1 MNNYRGGIMTATVR
15 PATSS
20 RRALQATRRIA
31 AQLGR
36 DSAYLLLSLPV
47 AVAASVTITTL
58 LTTSIGTLVI
68 WIGLP
73 LAVVT
78 LWTARGFANLER
90 LRLRW
95 VDGRERRGNYAV
107 SAPSESPLRRFLGTL
122 RSPQAWRDVIHALV
136 GIVPAIVTWTVVVTW
151 LSIALAGLTSWVWSR
166 WLPVESD
173 ATGVPPWLE
182 WSQTG
187 AGQFALGLAFAA
199 SMPWVFRGLTL
210 VHVQLGDL
218 LLDRASEDELTER
231 VGRLED
237 ARVAAASAEALSLR
251 RLERDLH
258 DGPQQRLVRLSMEIS
273 AAQRA
278 LASKP
283 EKAKELLES
292 ANALTA
298 EALAE
303 LRALTRGIAPPL
315 LAERGLRAAIES
327 LADRSTVPVAV
338 TWSGATELALGV
350 ETAAYFAVA
359 EALAN
364 VAKHAGARSA
374 RVAVV
379 VRKNALGVTVAD
391 DGKGGAHQSKGHG
404 LAGLAERIE
413 GAGGTL
419 AVSDAEG
426 GGTRVEVTLPLR

>member
-1 MNNYRGGIMTATVR
+1 
-15 PATSS
+15 
-20 RRALQATRRIA
+20 
-31 AQLGR
+31 
-36 DSAYLLLSLPV
+36 V

-58 LTTSIGTLVI
+58 LTSSIGTLVV
-68 WIGLP
+68 WVGLP
-73 LAVVT
+73 LAVIT
-78 LWTARGFANLER
+78 LWTARAFANLER
-90 LRLRW
+90 LRLRG
-95 VDGRERRGNYAV
+95 VDGRERHANYAV
-107 SAPSESPLRRFLGTL
+107 TGPSASPLRRFLGTL
-122 RSPQAWRDVIHALV
+122 RSPQAWRDVTHALV
-136 GIVPAIVTWTVVVTW
+136 GIVPAIITWTLAVTWISV
-151 LSIALAGLTSWVWSR
+151 ALAGLTSWFWAR
-166 WLPVESD
+166 WLPEDSN

-182 WSQTG
+182 WSQSA
-187 AGQFALGLAFAA
+187 AGQLALGLVFAA

-210 VHVQLGDL
+210 VHVQLGDA
-218 LLDRASEDELTER
+218 LLDRANEDVLAER
-231 VGRLED
+231 VGRLEE
-237 ARVAAASAEALSLR
+237 ARSAAASAEALSLR

-278 LASKP
+278 IASKP
-283 EKAKELLES
+283 EEAKELLAS
-292 ANALTA
+292 ASTLTA

-327 LADRSTVPVAV
+327 LGDRSTVPVAL
-338 TWSGATELALGV
+338 TWSGAIKLPLGV

-374 RVAVV
+374 KVTVV
-379 VRKNALGVTVAD
+379 VRKDALAVTITD
-391 DGKGGAHQSKGHG
+391 DGKGGAHQAKGHG

-426 GGTRVEVTLPLR
+426 GGTVVEVALPLK

>member
-1 MNNYRGGIMTATVR
+1 MTATTLTTN
-15 PATSS
+15 AS
-20 RRALQATRRIA
+20 RRASRSARGVV

-36 DSAYLLLSLPV
+36 DTAYLLLCLPL

-73 LAVVT
+73 LAVIT
-78 LWTARGFANLER
+78 LWTARGFASLER
-90 LRLRW
+90 LRLRA
-95 VDGRERRGNYAV
+95 VDGRERHATYVV
-107 SAPSESPLRRFLGTL
+107 SAPSESPIRRFLGTL

-136 GIVPAIVTWTVVVTW
+136 GIVPAIVTWTIAITW
-151 LSIALAGLTSWVWSR
+151 ISVALAGLTSWLWAR
-166 WLPVESD
+166 WLPQD
-173 ATGVPPWLE
+173 TDQTGVPPWLE
-182 WSQTG
+182 WSQT
-187 AGQFALGLAFAA
+187 ALGQLALGLVFAA

-210 VHVQLGDL
+210 VHVQLGDA
-218 LLDRASEDELTER
+218 LLDRANEDILSAR
-231 VGRLED
+231 VGRLER
-237 ARVAAASAEALSLR
+237 ARSAAASAEATALR

-292 ANALTA
+292 ANVLTA

-338 TWSGATELALGV
+338 TWSGTTDVPLGV
-350 ETAAYFAVA
+350 ETAANFAVA

-374 RVAVV
+374 RVAVA
-379 VRKNALGVTVAD
+379 VRDGALAVTVED
-391 DGKGGAHQSKGHG
+391 DGKGGAHRAKGHG

-426 GGTRVEVTLPLR
+426 GGTLVEVTLPLQ

>member
-1 MNNYRGGIMTATVR
+1 M
-15 PATSS
+15 
-20 RRALQATRRIA
+20 
-31 AQLGR
+31 
-36 DSAYLLLSLPV
+36 
-47 AVAASVTITTL
+47 
-58 LTTSIGTLVI
+58 
-68 WIGLP
+68 
-73 LAVVT
+73 
-78 LWTARGFANLER
+78 
-90 LRLRW
+90 
-95 VDGRERRGNYAV
+95 
-107 SAPSESPLRRFLGTL
+107 
-122 RSPQAWRDVIHALV
+122 
-136 GIVPAIVTWTVVVTW
+136 
-151 LSIALAGLTSWVWSR
+151 
-166 WLPVESD
+166 
-173 ATGVPPWLE
+173 
-182 WSQTG
+182 
-187 AGQFALGLAFAA
+187 
-199 SMPWVFRGLTL
+199 
-210 VHVQLGDL
+210 
-218 LLDRASEDELTER
+218 
-231 VGRLED
+231 GRLED
-237 ARVAAASAEALSLR
+237 ARSAAAAAEATSLR

-283 EKAKELLES
+283 EKAQELLAS

-338 TWSGATELALGV
+338 TWSGTTKLTLGV
-350 ETAAYFAVA
+350 ETAAYFTVA

-374 RVAVV
+374 SVAVV
-379 VRKNALGVTVAD
+379 VRKDALAVTIKD
-391 DGKGGAHQSKGHG
+391 DGKGGAHQAKGHG

-426 GGTRVEVTLPLR
+426 GGTAVEVTLPLK

>member
-1 MNNYRGGIMTATVR
+1 MTATVS
-15 PATSS
+15 ATNLGRQPS
-20 RRALQATRRIA
+20 RSARRIVG
-31 AQLGR
+31 QLCR
-36 DSAYLLLSLPV
+36 DTAYLLLGLPV
-47 AVAASVTITTL
+47 TLAAFTTITVLLSTSLSTL
-58 LTTSIGTLVI
+58 II

-73 LAVVT
+73 LLVIT
-78 LWTARGFANLER
+78 LWTARGFASLER

-95 VDGRERRGNYAV
+95 VDGRARRGNYAV
-107 SAPSESPLRRFLGTL
+107 SAPSASPLRRFLNTL
-122 RSPQAWRDVIHALV
+122 RSPQAWRDVIHAV
-136 GIVPAIVTWTVVVTW
+136 VAIVPAMITWTVVIAW
-151 LSIALAGLTSWVWSR
+151 LSISLAGLTSWIWAR
-166 WLPVESD
+166 WLPTDSD
-173 ATGVPPWLE
+173 PTGVPSWLE
-182 WSQTG
+182 WSQT
-187 AGQFALGLAFAA
+187 AVGQIALGLVFAA

-218 LLDRASEDELTER
+218 LLDRANEDELTER
-231 VGRLED
+231 VGRLEV
-237 ARVAAASAEALSLR
+237 ARSAAASAEALSLR

-338 TWSGATELALGV
+338 AWSGTTDLTLGV
-350 ETAAYFAVA
+350 ETAAYFAVS

-379 VRKNALGVTVAD
+379 VNADTLAVTIRD
-391 DGKGGAHQSKGHG
+391 DGKGGAHLAKGHG

-419 AVSDAEG
+419 AVSDSKG
-426 GGTRVEVTLPLR
+426 GGTTVEVTLPLQ